1 MMSNS
6 RCSYGTYGVTGMD
19 DKINQD
25 KVQSGRKAPDV
36 ALTLSDG
43 SQRRLSDFWQE
54 GRLVLVL
61 LRHLG

>member
-1 MMSNS
+1 
-6 RCSYGTYGVTGMD
+6 MD